1 MYSRVTQLEIDT
13 MRVDVDAAVEL
24 FRDDVVPS
32 LREQEGFEGAV
43 VLATPDGKGLIV
55 TMWEDEEAATA
66 AAGLAADAIAGH
78 ITLFKSPPGREVYE
92 VVFADVPAVAIG

>member
-43 VLATPDGKGLIV
+43 VLATPEGKGLIV

-66 AAGLAADAIAGH
+66 AARLAADAIAGH
-78 ITLFKSPPGREVYE
+78 ITLFKSLPGREVYE